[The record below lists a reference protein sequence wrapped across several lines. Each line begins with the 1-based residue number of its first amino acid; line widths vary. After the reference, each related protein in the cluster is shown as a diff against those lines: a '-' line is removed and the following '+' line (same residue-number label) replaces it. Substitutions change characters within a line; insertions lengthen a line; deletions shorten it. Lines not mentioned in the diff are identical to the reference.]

1 MTQIP
6 FDPNASIEILPVTVT
21 QTQILEVS
29 AGFGSSL
36 FQTYQDYLTLDG
48 GRPNEVMT
56 NIEPLD
62 GGRP

>member
-1 MTQIP
+1 MTQIL
-6 FDPNASIEILPVTVT
+6 FDPTASIEILPVTVSQAT
-21 QTQILEVS
+21 ILEVS

-56 NIEPLD
+56 NIEP
-62 GGRP
+62 